1 MLLTEEMLRQREEV
15 VSDLGEAET
24 RRDLLELHSSRLYHQ
39 APARASHRDHH
50 GHPMGASHGDHRG
63 HPTGASHRNQ
73 AAGGLSSEQSGETR
87 ASHRDGSQNGQ
98 KKDSTHDPSEL

>member
-50 GHPMGASHGDHRG
+50 GHP
-63 HPTGASHRNQ
+63 TGASHRNQ